1 MLKAAV
7 FDLDGTLCAVGK
19 AILPET
25 LALLDQLQQRGVQ
38 LALSSGKPIY
48 YLCGLLRQTGLRD
61 VILMGEHGASVQRG
75 VDLPPRFPS
84 RMPVAPHTRAAL
96 AGLQEKLEAEFGAR
110 IWLQPNQTEVTPFFS
125 DETTHADLRAFLAR
139 ELNAEE
145 MGITVYD
152 QSDCIDLCPT
162 GLDKGSGLAFLCTRM
177 RWDLA
182 AETAAV
188 GDGVNDEPMLRI
200 AGCSIGIGRRPV
212 AGAQFTVPSIQ
223 DAITHLLTW

>member
-25 LALLDQLQQRGVQ
+25 LALLEQLQRRGVQ

-61 VILMGEHGASVQRG
+61 VILMGENGASVQRG
-75 VDLPPRFPS
+75 VDLPPRFHY

-96 AGLQEKLEAEFGAR
+96 TQLQEKLEAEFGPR
-110 IWLQPNQTEVTPFFS
+110 IWFQPNQTEVTPFFS
-125 DETTHADLRAFLAR
+125 DETTHADLRTFLAQ
-139 ELNAEE
+139 ELNAEKA
-145 MGITVYD
+145 GITVYD

-177 RWDLA
+177 GWELS
-182 AETAAV
+182 ETAAV
-188 GDGVNDEPMLRI
+188 GDGVNDEPMLRA
-200 AGCSIGIGRRPV
+200 AGCSIGIGRQPV
-212 AGAQFTVPSIQ
+212 AGAQFTVSTIQ
-223 DAITHLLTW
+223 DAITYLLTL